1 MFNVDNDIN
10 AKKYDKS
17 VIMFCSNTCNPCKIT
32 VRTISEIEKENVKL
46 AFFKVTVD
54 NSDECRELAIS
65 YNVNTLPTVVFLE
78 SGKVKKIHA
87 GIIHNKDKFKNICKE
102 VYGNDFEI

>member
-32 VRTISEIEKENVKL
+32 VRTISEIEKE
-46 AFFKVTVD
+46 
-54 NSDECRELAIS
+54 IS
-65 YNVNTLPTVVFLE
+65 IEWTCCTEENFIKEEWLIYY
-78 SGKVKKIHA
+78 
-87 GIIHNKDKFKNICKE
+87 IILYFA
-102 VYGNDFEI
+102 